1 MLCVVSNHLS
11 LWSLLRS
18 SVSPWPFVTST
29 AVAVLIVA
37 VIAIVVIIVIT
48 VVIVFSVVVPVARTH
63 LCAHMCVNTSAR
75 YMYQTKV
82 RIGVAVLPIGERLE
96 KAKKT
101 QV

>member
-1 MLCVVSNHLS
+1 
-11 LWSLLRS
+11 
-18 SVSPWPFVTST
+18 
-29 AVAVLIVA
+29 
-37 VIAIVVIIVIT
+37 VIAIVVIVVIAVVT
-48 VVIVFSVVVPVARTH
+48 VVFVVVPVARTH
-63 LCAHMCVNTSAR
+63 PRVHMCVNTSAR